1 MQVEGVNPLCQKVSL
16 LWVEKIKNSYVK
28 KERPLLSG
36 FSFLN
41 TKLVYKDI
49 PFEASADTAANG
61 RSFIYVNNVGGG
73 AQGFTGYNPV
83 ALTVKDGNQVGN
95 GMIYHPHLSGTTSC
109 YIWVENMNGNN
120 AYRGSGTLRV
130 LYIK

>member
-1 MQVEGVNPLCQKVSL
+1 MLMVTYLP
-16 LWVEKIKNSYVK
+16 
-28 KERPLLSG
+28 
-36 FSFLN
+36 N

-73 AQGFTGYNPV
+73 AQGLTGYNPV